1 MKLSSTA
8 IELNEIMAQQLI
20 SGSVDVAKSKYE
32 AKSTIIKDAD
42 DLSTQDKLDAFDQ
55 ASSQYFL
62 DVLTSVCIAGVVI
75 LLLNGKR

>member
-1 MKLSSTA
+1 MRLSSTA
-8 IELNEIMAQQLI
+8 IELKGAMAQKLI
-20 SGSVDVAKSKYE
+20 TDSVNVAKSKYE

-62 DVLTSVCIAGVVI
+62 DVLTCVCIASVVV
-75 LLLNGKR
+75 LLLNRKG